1 MPRINEKIR
10 VKEVRLIDHE
20 GNQLGIKPI
29 EEAMQIAL
37 TNTLDLVEVSPGANP
52 PVCKIMDFGKY
63 KYELSKK
70 NKENRKK
77 QKAIAT
83 KEIKMRPKIDGH
95 DFDTKLKQG
104 KGFLADGH
112 KVKVSVMFK
121 GREIA
126 YQDFGRKI
134 LIKFTELIKDFGIPE
149 KELISEGRNLVSIY
163 SPKPGI
169 SAELKKAAAAQAR
182 EIAETQADDDIDNEI
197 DTEENTDNST
207 PKE

>member
-77 QKAIAT
+77 QKTIAT

-126 YQDFGRKI
+126 YQEFGRKI
-134 LIKFTELIKDFGIPE
+134 LIKFTEAIKEFGIPE
-149 KELISEGRNLVSIY
+149 KELMSEGRNLVSIY

-182 EIAETQADDDIDNEI
+182 EIAETQAAEDIDN
-197 DTEENTDNST
+197 NTDNDENIDETT